1 MLFQD
6 RRGDAV
12 AELTIIGM
20 MSGTSGD
27 GVDAA
32 LIRTDGV
39 RVSWHGPWLNLPY
52 DQGLRAALAEAMQRA
67 AVLAADAHRDAAIA
81 ALGRSL
87 TLKHVEA
94 VRQLLAEAGL
104 KREDVDLIGFH
115 GQTLF
120 HKPAAGITVQIGDG
134 ALLARE
140 TGIDVVH
147 DFRSADV
154 AAGGQGAPLAPLY
167 HQALALSDNISAPF
181 AFLNLG
187 GVGNLT
193 WIDPA
198 EGGQILAFDT
208 GPGNGLIDDW
218 CARHFGE
225 ACDRDG
231 RHAARGQIDH
241 DVLRRMLADPW
252 LDLPP
257 PKSLDRHNFDLTAL
271 ATCTP
276 DDGAATL
283 TAFTAGTVAKAVRFL
298 PSTPHEWMVCGGG
311 RHNPV
316 LMQML
321 ARALSVPV
329 FPVEVRGWRG
339 DALEAEAFA
348 YLAARSVLGLPL
360 SLPETT
366 GVSAAVTGGVLSP
379 AF

>member
-104 KREDVDLIGFH
+104 KREDVDLVGFH

-167 HQALALSDNISAPF
+167 HQALALSDNIAAPF

-231 RHAARGQIDH
+231 RHAACGQIDH

-321 ARALSVPV
+321 ARTLSVPV
-329 FPVEVRGWRG
+329 LPVEVRGWRG

-366 GVSAAVTGGVLSP
+366 GVSAAMTGGVLSP

>member
-1 MLFQD
+1 M
-6 RRGDAV
+6 

-32 LIRTDGV
+32 LIRTDGS
-39 RVSWHGPWLNLPY
+39 RVSWHGPWLSLPY
-52 DQGLRAALAEAMQRA
+52 DQELRAQLTDAMRRA
-67 AVLAADAHRDAAIA
+67 ATLAADAHEDAALS
-81 ALGRSL
+81 ALGRTLSL
-87 TLKHVEA
+87 RHAQA
-94 VRQLLAEAGL
+94 VRQLLAQAGMR
-104 KREDVDLIGFH
+104 REDVDLIGFH

-120 HKPAAGITVQIGDG
+120 HKPDAGITVQIGDG

-167 HQALALSDNISAPF
+167 HQALALSEGVSAPL

-198 EGGQILAFDT
+198 AGQILAFDT

-225 ACDRDG
+225 VCDRDG
-231 RHAARGQIDH
+231 LHAARGQIDQAA
-241 DVLRRMLADPW
+241 LTALLADPW
-252 LDLPP
+252 FDLPP
-257 PKSLDRHNFDLTAL
+257 PKSLDRHNFDVSPLQ
-271 ATCTP
+271 TCTP

-283 TAFTAGTVAKAVRFL
+283 TAFTAASVARAACFL
-298 PSTPHEWMVCGGG
+298 PTAPGQWLVCGGG

-316 LMQML
+316 LMRML
-321 ARALSVPV
+321 SHALCAPAL
-329 FPVEVRGWRG
+329 PVEVRGWRG
-339 DALEAEAFA
+339 DALEAEAFG

-360 SLPETT
+360 SVPETT
-366 GVSAAVTGGVLSP
+366 GVSTAVTGGVLCP
-379 AF
+379 A